1 MVEENKLHI
10 HLCYIKKQQY
20 VKMLKFCI
28 ENLILIDSTKTSMWC
43 HYLPLETAFKD
54 SSFQQEVI
62 VTSPLLYINAIR

>member
-28 ENLILIDSTKTSMWC
+28 ENLILIDSTKTTM
-43 HYLPLETAFKD
+43 
-54 SSFQQEVI
+54 
-62 VTSPLLYINAIR
+62 